1 MKRSTRRVKRS
12 KRATRRKFKKQRGGS
27 LKDVAPGYTGTV
39 VAKPAWD
46 DLTSRIGDPD
56 EIPTL
61 MSSDI

>member
-1 MKRSTRRVKRS
+1 MARKVKSTP
-12 KRATRRKFKKQRGGS
+12 RRKSKSRKARKSRKQRGGGIQ
-27 LKDVAPGYTGTV
+27 DVAPGYKGTV

-61 MSSDI
+61 MSV